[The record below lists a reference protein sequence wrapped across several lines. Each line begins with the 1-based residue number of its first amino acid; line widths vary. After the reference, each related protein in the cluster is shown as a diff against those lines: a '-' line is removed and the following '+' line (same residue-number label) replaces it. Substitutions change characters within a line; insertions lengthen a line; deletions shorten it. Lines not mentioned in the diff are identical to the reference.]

1 MTGGLELIKEAVEA
15 LSYVPDGDSCA
26 KLFGKSNPSGDRIR
40 RGEEQGMLVPLIVTL
55 ETSQENDATY
65 VYSIECSSAVACHLN
80 VGLYDSA
87 TFTTLKNQYF
97 EVFI

>member
-15 LSYVPDGDSCA
+15 LSNVPDGDSCA

-55 ETSQENDATY
+55 ETSLRKMMKPTC
-65 VYSIECSSAVACHLN
+65 IPLSAL
-80 VGLYDSA
+80 LP
-87 TFTTLKNQYF
+87 
-97 EVFI
+97 